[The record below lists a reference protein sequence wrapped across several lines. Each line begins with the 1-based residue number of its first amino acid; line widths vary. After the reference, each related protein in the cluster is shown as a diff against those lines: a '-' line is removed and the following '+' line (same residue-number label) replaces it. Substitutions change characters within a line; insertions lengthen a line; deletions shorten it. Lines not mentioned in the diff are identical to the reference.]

1 MFNRVIAIVTVAA
14 GLTLFSAAA
23 QAETDI
29 VVMNY
34 QAVLFNSAAAADAQT
49 DLNEVLRPGQDQL
62 NDIAQQI
69 QTRQSRLETDKDILT
84 ETEIQTYQ
92 QELQVL
98 AANQAQLSNRIQ
110 QVQQQKQQEFI
121 EQYRPAIREVVS
133 AYVKENGVSLVIDSQ
148 AVLWN
153 EDAPDI
159 TETVMSAFD
168 EWYASQVEATGTAT
182 D

>member
-1 MFNRVIAIVTVAA
+1 MFNRAIAILTLTA
-14 GLTLFSAAA
+14 GLALSAGTV

-49 DLNEVLRPGQDQL
+49 SLNEVLRPGQDQL

-84 ETEIQTYQ
+84 EAEVQTFQ

-133 AYVKENGVSLVIDSQ
+133 AYVEANGVSLVIDSQ

-153 EDAPDI
+153 EDVPDI
-159 TETVMSAFD
+159 TETVMAAFD
-168 EWYASQVEATGTAT
+168 EWYESQAESNSPTE
-182 D
+182 